1 MPKIED
7 TIDVQVPVQQAYN
20 QWTQFEDFPKFME
33 GIQSVQQLDDTHVQ
47 WVAEIRGESRQW
59 TTEITEQRPDEKI
72 AWKTIEGEVKNDGV
86 VTFEPM
92 GDAQTRVNV
101 QMDVESDST
110 AENVAGDLLG
120 VVKSQ
125 VRGDLERFKQ
135 LIENRGE
142 ETGAWRGEVQ
152 ETKQGAIRCAPA
164 SSHWGPAAALARKA
178 LSEGGLVDA
187 CTCDRS
193 CNCRDRVRGERWPC
207 FLLATAVHS
216 TRPVLSRPRPPA
228 TAELI
233 PARPVV
239 AVISMFL
246 PRVFR
251 GSGHSGS
258 ASWLTD
264 TGVDFPPSRKQL

>member
-7 TIDVQVPVQQAYN
+7 TIEVQVPVQQAYN
-20 QWTQFEDFPKFME
+20 QWTQFEDFPKFMD

-59 TTEITEQRPDEKI
+59 TTEITEQRPDEKV

-120 VVKSQ
+120 VVKNQ

-135 LIENRGE
+135 LIENRDE
-142 ETGAWRGEVQ
+142 ETGAWRGDVREG
-152 ETKQGAIRCAPA
+152 ET
-164 SSHWGPAAALARKA
+164 
-178 LSEGGLVDA
+178 
-187 CTCDRS
+187 T
-193 CNCRDRVRGERWPC
+193 
-207 FLLATAVHS
+207 
-216 TRPVLSRPRPPA
+216 
-228 TAELI
+228 
-233 PARPVV
+233 
-239 AVISMFL
+239 
-246 PRVFR
+246 
-251 GSGHSGS
+251 
-258 ASWLTD
+258 
-264 TGVDFPPSRKQL
+264 

>member
-7 TIDVQVPVQQAYN
+7 TIEVQVPVQQAYN

-59 TTEITEQRPDEKI
+59 TTEITEQRTDEKV

-101 QMDVESDST
+101 QMDVEGDST

-120 VVKSQ
+120 VVKNQ

-135 LIENRGE
+135 LIENRDGA
-142 ETGAWRGEVQ
+142 TGAYRGKVQ
-152 ETKQGAIRCAPA
+152 DGET
-164 SSHWGPAAALARKA
+164 
-178 LSEGGLVDA
+178 E
-187 CTCDRS
+187 
-193 CNCRDRVRGERWPC
+193 
-207 FLLATAVHS
+207 
-216 TRPVLSRPRPPA
+216 
-228 TAELI
+228 
-233 PARPVV
+233 
-239 AVISMFL
+239 
-246 PRVFR
+246 
-251 GSGHSGS
+251 
-258 ASWLTD
+258 
-264 TGVDFPPSRKQL
+264 